1 MLLKLIPK
9 KIKVWL
15 LKRLYKDI
23 AAEGRMG
30 DTQLAHINDYE
41 AGLLKSVGGSGTIN
55 PATGLVE
62 FLGGGGGGSSTPTST
77 TNETTSYSSNL
88 PEYAKPFYEEQMKQ
102 GARLSYNTDS
112 AGNVTGVKNAPVYQ
126 GPRVAGFLPDQTA
139 AQRNTRNLREPIQIG
154 QASRYLKTAADSAGN
169 TGSAGLNRAFAYR
182 PDTITNQTVRAPSDI
197 SASFRD
203 QEVSDIFRDQVVSDT
218 FVDDTLSTNVFT
230 PAAAA
235 NYMNPYQQQVVDVQT
250 QEARRQADIA
260 KASRGLGSISR
271 GTFGGGR
278 QALMEAEADRALAT
292 QLGQIQATGS
302 QQAYQQGQQA
312 FTQDQARRLQAD
324 QANQGAGLQAQQL
337 RQGSQKYNQAADLQ
351 AQQMRQQS
359 QTANQGA
366 DLQAQQLR
374 QASQKANQATRL
386 QTSLANQAA
395 DLQMQG
401 MQQAGDQFGA
411 DLNRQLGLGG
421 LQAQSTIGGQLGQ
434 LGALDQQT
442 DLQRIQALAAS
453 GAEQQAMDQEYLN
466 ANKQRYLEDANAQRA
481 MLEYQSNLL
490 RGTAGALGSTQTQ
503 YAAAPSMAS
512 QIGGLGLAGL
522 GLYNMMGK
530 G

>member
-1 MLLKLIPK
+1 MLLKIIPK

-62 FLGGGGGGSSTPTST
+62 FLGGGGGGSSTPAST
-77 TNETTSYSSNL
+77 TNETTSYSTNL
-88 PEYAKPFYEEQMKQ
+88 PEYAQPFFEEQMKQ
-102 GARLSYNTDS
+102 GARLTYNTDS
-112 AGNVTGVKNAPVYQ
+112 RGNVTGVKSAPVYK

-139 AQRNTRNLREPIQIG
+139 AQAKTRALRDPTQIAQG
-154 QASRYLKTAADSAGN
+154 TYA
-169 TGSAGLNRAFAYR
+169 LNRGLIGANTAMGGLGAARGFT
-182 PDTITNQTVRAPSDI
+182 PGTITSEDVTETI
-197 SASFRD
+197 
-203 QEVSDIFRDQVVSDT
+203 T
-218 FVDDTLSTNVFT
+218 DDTLTTDKFT
-230 PAAAA
+230 DPGIAAS
-235 NYMNPYQQQVVDVQT
+235 YMNPYQQQVVDVQT

-260 KASRGLGSISR
+260 KAGRGMGSIGR

-278 QALMEAEADRALAT
+278 QALMESEADRALAT
-292 QLGQIQATGS
+292 QLGAIQARGS

-312 FTQDQARRLQAD
+312 FTQDQARNLQMQ
-324 QANQGAGLQAQQL
+324 QANQAADLQAQQL
-337 RQGSQKYNQAADLQ
+337 MQQGQKYNQAADLQ
-351 AQQMRQQS
+351 AQQLN
-359 QTANQGA
+359 QTGNQF
-366 DLQAQQLR
+366 
-374 QASQKANQATRL
+374 T
-386 QTSLANQAA
+386 
-395 DLQMQG
+395 
-401 MQQAGDQFGA
+401 A
-411 DLNRQLGLGG
+411 DLNKQLGLGG

-466 ANKQRYLEDANAQRA
+466 AAQQRYLEQANAQRA
-481 MLEYQSNLL
+481 MLEYQSNIL

-522 GLYNMMGK
+522 GLYNMMGR